1 MQRGKRKRNKKPDCR
16 PGTGTG
22 TGFSG
27 GLRQLIETEVYKKM
41 RTIEEI
47 DRDLAAAREAL
58 LSVEETPAEVY
69 SRIVGYY
76 RSVRNWNRG
85 KREEYGE
92 RRLYNAEA
100 SLALFGKAAGN
111 ADKAAPRQS
120 AGPETPQS
128 VRLAEN
134 ESSQARLLLF
144 VRPACPACP
153 SAKEAAGRLGIQ
165 VDLVNADTEAGLA
178 QAQERNVF
186 STPTAI
192 FLSAEGDEIGRALD
206 GKSIAA
212 MGRRVAV

>member
-1 MQRGKRKRNKKPDCR
+1 
-16 PGTGTG
+16 
-22 TGFSG
+22 
-27 GLRQLIETEVYKKM
+27 M

-58 LSVEETPAEVY
+58 SSVEETPAEVY

-100 SLALFGKAAGN
+100 SLTLFGKAAGN
-111 ADKAAPRQS
+111 APAARKTDKAAARQS
-120 AGPETPQS
+120 TGPETLRNVQP
-128 VRLAEN
+128 AGD
-134 ESSQARLLLF
+134 SQERLLLF

-178 QAQERNVF
+178 EARKRNVF

-192 FLSAEGDEIGRALD
+192 FLSAEGNEIGRALD
-206 GKSIAA
+206 GKAIAA
-212 MGRRVAV
+212 MGRKAAV